1 MEPLI
6 SVIVP
11 VYQVE
16 AYLERCVESL
26 LEQTYENL
34 EIILWTTVRR
44 TDAPPSATPACGK
57 IRESG

>member
-16 AYLERCVESL
+16 AYLGRCVESL
-26 LEQTYENL
+26 LAQTYRNL
-34 EIILWTTVRR
+34 KLF
-44 TDAPPSATPACGK
+44 
-57 IRESG
+57 